1 MGALGMARTL
11 GNRVW
16 RARWQA
22 ACAGTLLATGA
33 VSAWSLYRACGEAP
47 RPGGI
52 QNGIPNV
59 EVVKP
64 AGSPVRVAW
73 RARVSVGGAEFRVY
87 RGPDIHHLQ
96 RVATLPADRGE
107 RDYRFRDQGPN
118 ARDEIYEVRFAEE
131 RGSEQVVAR
140 AFCARIASMDGSLPS
155 TSAPQELTLAA
166 APMLMEPPSALFH
179 AVAATALRTRP
190 RPEPLDSPPRPLAA

>member
-1 MGALGMARTL
+1 MGVLGMARTL

-22 ACAGTLLATGA
+22 ACAGTLLAAGA
-33 VSAWSLYRACGEAP
+33 VGAWSLYRAGTESP
-47 RPGGI
+47 RPLGV
-52 QNGIPNV
+52 PNV
-59 EVVKP
+59 EVIKP

-73 RARVSVGGAEFRVY
+73 RAKVTVPGAEFRVY

-118 ARDEIYEVRFAEE
+118 ARDEVYEVRFAEE

-140 AFCARIASMDGSLPS
+140 AFCARIASMDRGLPS
-155 TSAPQELTLAA
+155 TSAPQDLTLAA
-166 APMLMEPPSALFH
+166 APALVEPPSAPLH
-179 AVAATALRTRP
+179 PIAAAAARTRP

>member
-1 MGALGMARTL
+1 MARTV

-22 ACAGTLLATGA
+22 ACASILLAAGA
-33 VSAWSLYRACGEAP
+33 VGAWSLHRACSEAP
-47 RPGGI
+47 RPL
-52 QNGIPNV
+52 GIPNV

-73 RARVSVGGAEFRVY
+73 RARVSVAGAEFRVY
-87 RGPDIHHLQ
+87 RGSDIHHLR

-118 ARDEIYEVRFAEE
+118 TRDEVYEVRFAEG
-131 RGSEQVVAR
+131 RGSEQVIAR
-140 AFCARIASMDGSLPS
+140 AFCARIASMDRGLLS
-155 TSAPQELTLAA
+155 TSAPQDLTLAA
-166 APMLMEPPSALFH
+166 APMLMEPSSAPFH
-179 AVAATALRTRP
+179 APTAAAARTHP
-190 RPEPLDSPPRPLAA
+190 RREPLDSPPRPLSA